1 MDDAVEPTFSSIVL
15 EYTPDFQLLQV
26 GEDTLTNTLAMNF
39 LQSYADEE
47 EDEDN
52 EIAIDD
58 DFDDSDDEDQ
68 WKDDCEN

>member
-1 MDDAVEPTFSSIVL
+1 MENWLHEFGNN
-15 EYTPDFQLLQV
+15 
-26 GEDTLTNTLAMNF
+26 GELRSGNKLAMNF

-47 EDEDN
+47 KDEDN

-68 WKDDCEN
+68 CKDDCEN